1 MSNIENEIKILLNL
15 FNSAKFDILIS
26 KAKKLI
32 KKAPE
37 YLILYNI
44 LGSAYQNIGDLKLA
58 KETFLKGYKMEPNNI
73 AIMNNLANVHKNI
86 GEIELSE
93 SLFKKIIE
101 KKPDYINAY
110 VNYGNLKRD
119 NNDFEFAID
128 LYSKALKI
136 NSQIPAVLYSLAL
149 AYQGL
154 GKFELAIDYAKKTLE
169 IEPKFTQADMLIS
182 QSKKYQAGDLHY
194 EEMNLKINSLILNE
208 EQKINLLFALAK
220 AEEDMDL
227 IKKSFNNFNI
237 ANSIRRKSLNFNI
250 NNETTFFNQLKNIF
264 TKIDLSQKFINNI
277 EERKIIFILGM
288 PRSGTSLTE
297 QIITSH
303 SNVFGA
309 GELSQL
315 SRIVKT
321 KLMINDNLSE
331 ESILNLVKN
340 EDFANQLRIDYYNY
354 LKRFN
359 ASEPFITDKAPLN
372 FRWIGFIK
380 ILFPNSKIIHCSRN
394 PKDNCLS
401 IFKNFFEG
409 GMDFSYNQKELGTYY
424 NLYLDLMNFWNEKF
438 PNTIYDA
445 KYEKIIEDPENEI
458 KNMIKFCNLDWEE
471 DCLQFYNNKT
481 PIKTL
486 STAQARKPIYK
497 SSKNSFEKFAPYL
510 SDLNKLI

>member
-44 LGSAYQNIGDLKLA
+44 LGSAYQNIGDLKSA
-58 KETFLKGYKMEPNNI
+58 KETFIKGYKMEPNNI

-93 SLFKKIIE
+93 NLFKKIIE

-110 VNYGNLKRD
+110 INYGNLKRD

-128 LYSKALKI
+128 LYNKALKI

-154 GKFELAIDYAKKTLE
+154 GKFDLAIDYANKTLG

-194 EEMNLKINSLILNE
+194 EEMNLKINNLILNDA
-208 EQKINLLFALAK
+208 QRTNLLFSLAK
-220 AEEDMDL
+220 AEEDMGL
-227 IKKSFNNFNI
+227 IEKSFNNLDI
-237 ANSIRRKSLNFNI
+237 ANSTRRKSLNFNI
-250 NNETTFFNQLKNIF
+250 NNETAFFNQLKNIF
-264 TKIDLSQKFINNI
+264 TKINLSQKFINNI

-288 PRSGTSLTE
+288 PRSGTSLVE

-303 SNVFGA
+303 SSVFGA
-309 GELSQL
+309 GELPQL

-321 KLMINDNLSE
+321 KLIINDNLSE

-340 EDFANQLRIDYYNY
+340 EDFTNELRSDYYDY

-359 ASEPFITDKAPLN
+359 SSKSFITDKAPLN

-409 GMDFSYNQKELGTYY
+409 GLDFAYNQKELGTYF
-424 NLYLDLMNFWNEKF
+424 NLYLDLMNFWEEQF
-438 PNTIYDA
+438 PNTIYNAQYD
-445 KYEKIIEDPENEI
+445 KIIEDPKNEI
-458 KNMIKFCNLDWEE
+458 KNMIKFCNLSWEE

-497 SSKNSFEKFAPYL
+497 SSKNSFEKFASYL
-510 SDLNKLI
+510 TDLNKLI

>member
-15 FNSAKFDILIS
+15 FNGNKYDILIS
-26 KAKKLI
+26 KTKKLI
-32 KKAPE
+32 KKIPE

-58 KETFLKGYKMEPNNI
+58 KDTFVKGYKMDPNNI
-73 AIMNNLANVHKNI
+73 AIMNNLANVYKNI

-93 SLFKKIIE
+93 NLFKKIIE
-101 KKPDYINAY
+101 KKPDYVNAY
-110 VNYGNLKRD
+110 VNFGNLKRD
-119 NNDFEFAID
+119 NNDFDFAID
-128 LYSKALKI
+128 LYNKALKI
-136 NSQIPAVLYSLAL
+136 NSQVPAILYSLAL

-154 GKFELAIDYAKKTLE
+154 GKFDLAIDYAKKTLE

-182 QSKKYQAGDLHY
+182 QSMKYQTGDLHY
-194 EEMNLKINSLILNE
+194 EQMNSKKNNLILND
-208 EQKINLLFALAK
+208 EQKTNLFFALAK
-220 AEEDMDL
+220 AEEDMGL
-227 IKKSFNNFNI
+227 IEKSFKHLDI
-237 ANSIRRKSLNFNI
+237 ANSTRRNSLDFNI
-250 NNETTFFNQLKNIF
+250 NNETNFFNQLKNIF
-264 TKIDLSQKFINNI
+264 AKIDFNRNFINNI
-277 EERKIIFILGM
+277 EEKKIIFILGM

-309 GELSQL
+309 GELPQL

-321 KLMINDNLSE
+321 KLMINDDLSDE
-331 ESILNLVKN
+331 GILNLIN
-340 EDFANQLRIDYYNY
+340 NDDFANQLRADYYNY

-359 ASEPFITDKAPLN
+359 SSEPFITDKAPLN

-409 GMDFSYNQKELGTYY
+409 GLDFGYNQKELGTYY
-424 NLYLDLMNFWNEKF
+424 NLYLDLMSFWEEKF
-438 PNTIYDA
+438 PNTIYNVQ
-445 KYEKIIEDPENEI
+445 YEEIIEDSENEI
-458 KNMIKFCNLDWEE
+458 KNIIKFCNLDWEE
-471 DCLQFYNNKT
+471 NCLQFYNNKT

-486 STAQARKPIYK
+486 SAAQARKPIYK
-497 SSKNSFEKFAPYL
+497 SSKNSFEKFAPFL
-510 SDLNKLI
+510 TDLNKLI

>member
-1 MSNIENEIKILLNL
+1 MT
-15 FNSAKFDILIS
+15 D
-26 KAKKLI
+26 
-32 KKAPE
+32 
-37 YLILYNI
+37 
-44 LGSAYQNIGDLKLA
+44 
-58 KETFLKGYKMEPNNI
+58 
-73 AIMNNLANVHKNI
+73 
-86 GEIELSE
+86 
-93 SLFKKIIE
+93 
-101 KKPDYINAY
+101 
-110 VNYGNLKRD
+110 
-119 NNDFEFAID
+119 
-128 LYSKALKI
+128 
-136 NSQIPAVLYSLAL
+136 
-149 AYQGL
+149 
-154 GKFELAIDYAKKTLE
+154 
-169 IEPKFTQADMLIS
+169 
-182 QSKKYQAGDLHY
+182 
-194 EEMNLKINSLILNE
+194 
-208 EQKINLLFALAK
+208 
-220 AEEDMDL
+220 
-227 IKKSFNNFNI
+227 
-237 ANSIRRKSLNFNI
+237 
-250 NNETTFFNQLKNIF
+250 
-264 TKIDLSQKFINNI
+264 
-277 EERKIIFILGM
+277 
-288 PRSGTSLTE
+288 
-297 QIITSH
+297 
-303 SNVFGA
+303 
-309 GELSQL
+309 
-315 SRIVKT
+315 
-321 KLMINDNLSE
+321 LSE

>member
-1 MSNIENEIKILLNL
+1 
-15 FNSAKFDILIS
+15 
-26 KAKKLI
+26 
-32 KKAPE
+32 
-37 YLILYNI
+37 
-44 LGSAYQNIGDLKLA
+44 
-58 KETFLKGYKMEPNNI
+58 
-73 AIMNNLANVHKNI
+73 
-86 GEIELSE
+86 
-93 SLFKKIIE
+93 
-101 KKPDYINAY
+101 
-110 VNYGNLKRD
+110 
-119 NNDFEFAID
+119 
-128 LYSKALKI
+128 
-136 NSQIPAVLYSLAL
+136 
-149 AYQGL
+149 
-154 GKFELAIDYAKKTLE
+154 
-169 IEPKFTQADMLIS
+169 MLIS

-194 EEMNLKINSLILNE
+194 EKMNLKINSLILNE
-208 EQKINLLFALAK
+208 EQKTNLFFALAK

-227 IKKSFNNFNI
+227 IEKSFNNLDI

-288 PRSGTSLTE
+288 PRSGTSLAE

-303 SNVFGA
+303 SSVFGA
-309 GELSQL
+309 GELPQL

-409 GMDFSYNQKELGTYY
+409 GMDFSHNQKELGTYY